1 MALFKKALHQ
11 LLGKEGCSWVV
22 EGGDVF
28 CAMLQAESAKV
39 RSNVT
44 SGKGTTNVVNYQ
56 KKGLQTAFTHASVT
70 TPVLLELIANRE
82 TVLGAVENLASA
94 HAVLDA
100 KRLMLVNR
108 TVVRV
113 LYDAVYSND
122 CETPASSV
130 PSSRRHRLPRSSW
143 ANGTDNCRFVPLS
156 HGHILAVYMYGRL
169 AHKFEGMADMING
182 A

>member
-39 RSNVT
+39 KSNVT
-44 SGKGTTNVVNYQ
+44 SGKDTTNVVSYQ

-143 ANGTDNCRFVPLS
+143 AKN
-156 HGHILAVYMYGRL
+156 
-169 AHKFEGMADMING
+169 
-182 A
+182 